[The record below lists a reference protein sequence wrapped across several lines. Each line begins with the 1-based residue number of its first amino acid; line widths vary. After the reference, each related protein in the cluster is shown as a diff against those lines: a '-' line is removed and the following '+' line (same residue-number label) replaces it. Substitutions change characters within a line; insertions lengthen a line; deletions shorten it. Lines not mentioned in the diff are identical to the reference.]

1 MPTRSPPPE
10 KRTVPIMGN
19 PLPPRQVKGPPS
31 MPRDKKVAGPRIPG
45 SMMTRLKLMHQAH
58 QKETGDEINF
68 ADWYANLLQVKIFT
82 K

>member
-1 MPTRSPPPE
+1 
-10 KRTVPIMGN
+10 
-19 PLPPRQVKGPPS
+19 